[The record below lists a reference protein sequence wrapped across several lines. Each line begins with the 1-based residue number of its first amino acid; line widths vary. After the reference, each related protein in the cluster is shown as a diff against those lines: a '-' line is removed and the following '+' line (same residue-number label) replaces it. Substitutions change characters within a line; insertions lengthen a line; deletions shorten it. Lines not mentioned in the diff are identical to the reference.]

1 MEVRD
6 ATSPANLTDGNLLV
20 TMLRNHMVSIQH
32 RDRDE
37 VFRALAD
44 PTRREILGILR
55 GGRQTVGGIARN
67 FRMSRPA
74 ISKHIR
80 QLHRAGLV
88 TTRSEG
94 TTTVCDLNAKPL
106 RDVGTW
112 LRDYEAFWSASL
124 KSLKR
129 YVEEGR

>member
-1 MEVRD
+1 
-6 ATSPANLTDGNLLV
+6 
-20 TMLRNHMVSIQH
+20 MVSIQH